1 MNAYSPT
8 SRAANPEEVSFQV
21 DRSSLS
27 SFKQGLSPEHDG
39 KSPMG
44 TRRRADDYMIREEEE
59 EGDDD
64 INSLAM
70 FSDPLIKFD
79 FEGETIM
86 YVKDSRGVTPSSQK
100 FIGRLER
107 LSKKLSKINNE
118 LREEEPES
126 LWRRCY
132 YSLKEYLTPLSKRPR
147 HHRIN
152 KVVVSLNSCSE
163 LDDEGIKALTTFI
176 STMERVTHLEF
187 EVKNTGAT
195 DQSLALMS
203 SLLGNLKQLTYF
215 YVDFSGCQIT
225 NEGLYI
231 LANTLKEK
239 VNIQE
244 VWLRFSWC
252 KDEAIS
258 NEGLTAISKSLEHCK
273 QLQVLLLE
281 FNGQSQIASKGL
293 SSVLTAVQ
301 KSASIKKL
309 YMYFERSQASDNFLT
324 YAGETLPKLKRLEV
338 FGLNLSNSNYITAK
352 GIEKL
357 EKGLQNAGSIRQ
369 GLYLYL
375 GGVLGMVEREK
386 MKKNMDALNASR
398 KLKAYVVELE

>member
-1 MNAYSPT
+1 MNVHSPT
-8 SRAANPEEVSFQV
+8 ERERASNPEEISFQV

-27 SFKQGLSPEHDG
+27 TYKQLSPLPDKG
-39 KSPMG
+39 NMSPES
-44 TRRRADDYMIREEEE
+44 RAEDYIMKEDDDNDE
-59 EGDDD
+59 D
-64 INSLAM
+64 INSLA
-70 FSDPLIKFD
+70 FFTDNLIKFD
-79 FEGETIM
+79 FEGETTMFI
-86 YVKDSRGVTPSSQK
+86 KDSRGATPSSQR
-100 FIGRLER
+100 FIGKLER
-107 LSKKLSKINNE
+107 LAKKLGNLNTE
-118 LREEEPES
+118 LRVEEPES
-126 LWRRCY
+126 LWKRCY
-132 YSLKEYLTPLSKRPR
+132 YSIKEYLTPLSKRPR

-152 KVVVSLNSCSE
+152 KVVVSLNACSE
-163 LDDEGIKALTTFI
+163 LGDEGIKALANFI
-176 STMERVTHLEF
+176 ATLEKVVHLEF

-195 DQSLALMS
+195 DSSLAMIS
-203 SLLGNLKQLTYF
+203 SLLGSLKYLTYF

-239 VNIQE
+239 VNLQE

-258 NEGLTAISKSLEHCK
+258 NEGLLAISKSLEHCT
-273 QLQVLLLE
+273 QLKVLLLE

-301 KSASIKKL
+301 KSGAICKL
-309 YMYFERSQASDNFLT
+309 YLYFERSQASDNFLT

-338 FGLNLSNSNYITAK
+338 FGLNLSNSNYITSK

-357 EKGLQNAGSIRQ
+357 EKGIQAAGSIRT

-375 GGVLGMVEREK
+375 GGVLGMIEKER
-386 MKKNMDALNASR
+386 MKKNMDSLNNSR
-398 KLKAYVVELE
+398 KLKSYVMELD